1 MITSEKELLAHIIKH
16 NGNCS
21 LLLYY
26 KHCNLFCPFAHDN
39 SSKCHHI
46 QLMQYKY
53 AVEFF
58 IERYGKEELLEVLL

>member
-16 NGNCS
+16 NGDCH

-26 KHCNLFCPFAHDN
+26 KHCDSFCPFAHEDIIRCKYDH
-39 SSKCHHI
+39 SE
-46 QLMQYKY
+46 QYKC

-58 IERYGKEELLEVLL
+58 IELYGKEELLEVLL